1 MQKKKFKHILLKL
14 SGEALMGKKEFGID
28 IPTIDYVTS
37 QIYQIYKKNIKIS
50 IVVGG
55 GNIFRGSSGHSK
67 GMDRVT
73 ADYTGMMATVIN
85 SLLLQSSLEKL
96 LVPTR
101 ILSAIKMDTVC
112 EPYIKRRAIRH
123 IEKNRV
129 VIFAAG
135 TGNPFFT
142 TDTAAALRAS
152 EMKCDVILKATKVDG
167 IYDSDPIKNKKA
179 KKFKFISYDD
189 VIKKNLKIMDTS
201 SISLAREN
209 KIAII
214 VFSLFEKDS
223 LLNAINGN
231 GNFTLIN
238 E

>member
-1 MQKKKFKHILLKL
+1 
-14 SGEALMGKKEFGID
+14 
-28 IPTIDYVTS
+28 
-37 QIYQIYKKNIKIS
+37 
-50 IVVGG
+50 
-55 GNIFRGSSGHSK
+55 
-67 GMDRVT
+67 
-73 ADYTGMMATVIN
+73 
-85 SLLLQSSLEKL
+85 
-96 LVPTR
+96 
-101 ILSAIKMDTVC
+101 
-112 EPYIKRRAIRH
+112 
-123 IEKNRV
+123 
-129 VIFAAG
+129 
-135 TGNPFFT
+135 
-142 TDTAAALRAS
+142 
-152 EMKCDVILKATKVDG
+152 MKCDVIFKATKVDG

>member
-1 MQKKKFKHILLKL
+1 
-14 SGEALMGKKEFGID
+14 
-28 IPTIDYVTS
+28 
-37 QIYQIYKKNIKIS
+37 
-50 IVVGG
+50 
-55 GNIFRGSSGHSK
+55 
-67 GMDRVT
+67 MDRVT

-152 EMKCDVILKATKVDG
+152 EMKCDVIFKATKVDG

-179 KKFKFISYDD
+179 KKFKFISYDE